1 MRWIRLLL
9 PLAAATVLA
18 AGCGSSSSAGG
29 RVSVVA
35 TTTQAADLA
44 RNVGGD
50 LVAVR
55 GLLAANADPHEYEVR
70 PHDVRALADAQL
82 VVRSG
87 GDVDAWLDEAID
99 ASGTDAPVL
108 TLGPGG
114 PDPHWWQDPRQAER
128 AVGEIRD

>member
-1 MRWIRLLL
+1 MAQARILSLVA
-9 PLAAATVLA
+9 LALLA
-18 AGCGSSSSAGG
+18 AGCGADSSAGG
-29 RVSVVA
+29 RVRVVA

-70 PHDVRALADAQL
+70 PHDVRALADADV

-87 GDVDAWLDEAID
+87 GDLDEWLDGAID

-114 PDPHWWQDPRQAER
+114 PDPHWWQDPRQ
-128 AVGEIRD
+128 